1 MSDQN
6 YQGRIAIEQGGTR
19 LTIPAGTEILIE
31 GSVRGLTK
39 GRAFY
44 VDSNVGSNSNDGST
58 WTLAVSTIDY
68 AIGLCT
74 ANRGDIIFVA
84 PGHVETVTGA
94 AGVAVDVAG
103 ISIIGLGIGHLR
115 PKINFTTAIS
125 ASFDVSAANCLIQN
139 LWFNS
144 GFDAQTAMVNV
155 TAADV
160 VFRDCEWMIADASF
174 QAVLGLLASDAGDR
188 LVIENCF
195 FRGSTDAGTTSAISY
210 GACDHVTIRN
220 NRITG
225 KHTTAGS
232 IANTA
237 AAVGGVID
245 GNFIVNE
252 TADANNMCIV
262 LHSSSNSI
270 IANNRLA
277 CIDSTSPIPI
287 TAAAGYV
294 SGNYIVGAV
303 GVTASVLK

>member
-1 MSDQN
+1 MSDSN
-6 YQGRIAIEQGGTR
+6 YQGRVAFEQGGTR
-19 LTIPAGTEILIE
+19 LTVPNGCELLLE
-31 GSVRGLTK
+31 GSVRGLIK

-44 VDSNVGSNSNDGST
+44 VDSAVGSNSNDGSS
-58 WTLAVSTIDY
+58 WTSAVATLNY

-74 ANRGDIIFVA
+74 ASRGDVIYVA
-84 PGHVETVTGA
+84 PGHVETITGA
-94 AGVAVDVAG
+94 AGVAVNVAG
-103 ISIIGLGIGHLR
+103 ISIIGLGNGHLR
-115 PKINFTTAIS
+115 PKMNMTTAIT
-125 ASFDVSAANCLIQN
+125 ASFDVSAANVLIQN

-144 GFDAQTAMVNV
+144 AFDAQTAMVNV

-160 VFRDCEWMIADASF
+160 TFRDCEWMIADATY
-174 QAVLGLLASDAGDR
+174 QAVLGLLGSDAADR
-188 LVIENCF
+188 LTIENCF

-262 LHSSSNSI
+262 LHSSSNSL

-287 TAAAGYV
+287 TAAAGYIA
-294 SGNYIVGAV
+294 GNYIVGAV
-303 GVTASVLK
+303 GTTASVLK

>member
-1 MSDQN
+1 MSDAS
-6 YQGRIAIEQGGTR
+6 YQGKVYRDQGGDR
-19 LTIPAGTEILIE
+19 LTVAAGGELLIE
-31 GSVRGLTK
+31 GAIRGLIK

-44 VDSNVGSNSNDGST
+44 VDSVAGSNSNDGT
-58 WTLAVSTIDY
+58 NWTKAVATLDY

-74 ANRGDIIFVA
+74 ADRGDIVFVA
-84 PGHVETVTGA
+84 PGHIETVTGA

-103 ISIIGLGIGHLR
+103 ISIIGIGNGHLR
-115 PKINFTTAIS
+115 PKINFTTAIT
-125 ASFDVSAANCLIQN
+125 ASFDVSAANVVIQN
-139 LWFNS
+139 LWFNAA
-144 GFDAQTAMVNV
+144 FDAQTAMVNV

-160 VFRDCEWMIADASF
+160 VFRDCEWMIADATY
-174 QAVLGLLASDAGDR
+174 QAVLGFLASDAGDR
-188 LVIENCF
+188 FVIENCF
-195 FRGSTDAGTTSAISY
+195 FRGTATTGTTSAISY

-225 KHTTAGS
+225 NHTTAGS
-232 IANTA
+232 IANSA

-262 LHSSSNSI
+262 LHSSSNSL

-277 CIDSTSPIPI
+277 CVDSTSPIPI

-303 GVTASVLK
+303 GVAASVLK